1 MAKISVEEVGENLPA
16 ILEQVARGEEVILV
30 QQGKIVAR
38 VVPPLTEEQWL
49 ASMREFRASIELKG
63 EPMSQT
69 VIELRQ
75 EERY

>member
-49 ASMREFRASIELKG
+49 ASRKQLRDSLQVKG
-63 EPMSQT
+63 EPLSET
-69 VIELRQ
+69 VIKLRQ